1 MILLTY
7 TKDVVYQ
14 ITSSKNCIV
23 NFQMIGGGGGH
34 GGADSY
40 SGSPGYPGLITS
52 GNIALSEGET
62 IYCSIGGGGYSGASG
77 QRSSGGG
84 AGGFAING
92 YSGGAGGNAGPSGY
106 SGGGGGGGGA
116 SLIWKN
122 GATAYNNISNILAVS
137 SGGPGGGGGGRYGA
151 GYGNASV
158 NALVAPRGY
167 YSIALSNNQY
177 TSFLNTYG
185 VWDGNGDYTYEVYFP
200 PVGQGLFTFQLSAD
214 NYGAIYV
221 NDYLVVQ
228 TQGGEAAYQS
238 VWTGAYATVPGWK
251 TVRIHAQ
258 NWGGPASV
266 AAAIKTEYGN
276 IIWTTRESY
285 NSLSYTSLGRG
296 GKGQDHRG
304 DGGGAGGGGGGYS
317 GGTGG
322 TAPSGDEGGMS
333 GNYGPKFLSSNP
345 SLVTAAD
352 NTLLADAGGSGLGL
366 GGPSNYID
374 GAGGG
379 IAFDST
385 QLDIK
390 YQSSNAMINIKEVYV
405 RSGSTWNKVPE
416 VYVKDSNTWKR
427 VYGDNIPNVAS
438 TTVAYNNISGMMTPY
453 PPPPDSPLRAEDVE
467 SGGYTAEPAGAP
479 AAGDGCK
486 IICQKLAEMGFFD
499 SAMNKA
505 DQEFGVMLRDQD
517 PDAFNGYLRW
527 AQPVVDLLEGKGS
540 VRFRKIVLF
549 WVQDE
554 QRRQQIQSNIVACYL
569 DVIARPW
576 AEEMAYRMKAE
587 GYSKSNPAGR
597 FIMNIGLPMCRSIG
611 RFNKHRESPMWLKTA
626 LIWGI
631 TTVLLVA
638 VNAISMID
646 KVFSKIR
653 KIFDRS

>member
-158 NALVAPRGY
+158 NALVVPRGY

-200 PVGQGLFTFQLSAD
+200 PEGQGLYTFQLSAD
-214 NYGAIYV
+214 NYGAIYID
-221 NDYLVVQ
+221 NYLVVQ
-228 TQGGEAAYQS
+228 TSGEVEAYQS
-238 VWTGAYATVPGWK
+238 VWSQTLLLTPGWK

-258 NWGGPASV
+258 NWHGAASV

-276 IIWTTRESY
+276 IFWTTRESY
-285 NSLSYTSLGRG
+285 NPLSYTSLGRG

-322 TAPSGDEGGMS
+322 TAPSGDVGGMS

-352 NTLLADAGGSGLGL
+352 NTLLVDAGGSGLGL
-366 GGPSNYID
+366 GGPSNNID
-374 GAGGG
+374 GVGGG

-405 RSGSTWNKVPE
+405 RSGSLIGSTWRKVPE
-416 VYVKDSNTWKR
+416 VYVRDSNTWKR
-427 VYGDNIPNVAS
+427 VYGDNIPAVAS

-453 PPPPDSPLRAEDVE
+453 EPPPAPDTTEYAE

-479 AAGDGCK
+479 AGGDGCK
-486 IICQKLAEMGFFD
+486 IICTKLHELGYLPDYIYEADEKFGEYLRTNDPYAYYGYVKWASVVVDWMEKDGPQCMFWIRDKEKRGEAQRKMAIAWARRIATPWAHHMAYLMGAEKTD
-499 SAMNKA
+499 NKA
-505 DQEFGVMLRDQD
+505 GRLIMKTGMFISRMIGKYTKTKEPTKNVALGYLMWVTFGV
-517 PDAFNGYLRW
+517 FW
-527 AQPVVDLLEGKGS
+527 LL
-540 VRFRKIVLF
+540 
-549 WVQDE
+549 
-554 QRRQQIQSNIVACYL
+554 
-569 DVIARPW
+569 
-576 AEEMAYRMKAE
+576 
-587 GYSKSNPAGR
+587 AGV
-597 FIMNIGLPMCRSIG
+597 
-611 RFNKHRESPMWLKTA
+611 K
-626 LIWGI
+626 
-631 TTVLLVA
+631 
-638 VNAISMID
+638 
-646 KVFSKIR
+646 
-653 KIFDRS
+653 